1 MSQITPYAP
10 IVPTCRG
17 IQSKAAVTVKVI
29 RRLDI
34 VMPLEEELPEGF
46 GLVEIAK
53 DRPKKTSKAKTA
65 QLSKPNKML
74 ETKSLSGSYT
84 GSTLEVR

>member
-1 MSQITPYAP
+1 MSQITPRNT
-10 IVPTCRG
+10 VEGCRY
-17 IQSKAAVTVKVI
+17 SAVKVI